1 MRTLSRSFYLVA
13 AEKATWVTSSST
25 GAIRE
30 NSARVLALGEKQN
43 VAVWKGCFGARRC
56 LKQNIE
62 EPTGG
67 AWGETESE
75 RWLPPFTGL
84 GWVRGDLQCECWP
97 PLRRVPILYFLW
109 LMRMPFLFAAGSAQT
124 GTVWSGNTASICAAS
139 VSASMRRTS
148 ASLRY
153 VGGRHGLLFR
163 EGPTSRQL
171 GVGFD

>member
-1 MRTLSRSFYLVA
+1 MRTLPPSLYLVA
-13 AEKATWVTSSST
+13 AEKATWVISSST

-30 NSARVLALGEKQN
+30 NSARVLALGEKKN
-43 VAVWKGCFGARRC
+43 VAVWKGCFGARHC
-56 LKQNIE
+56 LKYNVV

-84 GWVRGDLQCECWP
+84 RWVRGDLRCEWWP
-97 PLRRVPILYFLW
+97 PGVPILYFLS
-109 LMRMPFLFAAGSAQT
+109 LAITPFLFAAESAQT

-139 VSASMRRTS
+139 VSGSMRRTS

-153 VGGRHGLLFR
+153 AGGRHGLLF
-163 EGPTSRQL
+163 EFFS
-171 GVGFD
+171 FS